1 MKDTV
6 KVVKDFVKVLS
17 GGVARSVSFT
27 KSEIRVIVFISIA
40 VTAGFSVKYY
50 KFLSEES
57 VNTPYDFSHS
67 DSVFREK
74 SLKIYAGN
82 KQENRQDIAD
92 ENSVY
97 KMLEASDDS
106 VKRKEKLSADNE
118 PPDFTVD
125 LNTAGIEELTEL
137 PGVGESIAAKII
149 SYRDANKRF
158 KNINELMKVKGIGQK
173 KFEKMKK
180 YLKAD

>member
-1 MKDTV
+1 MKV
-6 KVVKDFVKVLS
+6 FIKNFIKVLS
-17 GGVARSVSFT
+17 GGVTKSISFT

-40 VTAGFSVKYY
+40 VTTGFCVKYY
-50 KFLSEES
+50 KSLSEES
-57 VNTPYDFSHS
+57 INSAYDFSRS

-82 KQENRQDIAD
+82 KNGNSPDIAD
-92 ENSVY
+92 EKGIY
-97 KMLEASDDS
+97 KMLKASDDS
-106 VKRKEKLSADNE
+106 VRRNEKLTADNE

-137 PGVGESIAAKII
+137 PGVGEAIAARII

-173 KFEKMKK
+173 KFDKMKK